1 MFLTLLAISVRVAF
15 GHIYRALSSKHI
27 SSHGSNMAL
36 KIELNLMMGKSAA
49 SFCHQVA
56 AQITD
61 MFCNYY
67 FVKSHKIANSSATT
81 QAR

>member
-1 MFLTLLAISVRVAF
+1 
-15 GHIYRALSSKHI
+15 
-27 SSHGSNMAL
+27 MAL

-67 FVKSHKIANSSATT
+67 FVKSHKIANSSVTT